1 MHVKDILVIIAGSG
15 GVSGV
20 VSAVVSGFVNYLL
33 NARRADTESLI
44 RRSVL

>member
-1 MHVKDILVIIAGSG
+1 MHVKDILVIIAG
-15 GVSGV
+15 SGV

>member
-15 GVSGV
+15 GVSG
-20 VSAVVSGFVNYLL
+20 VVSGFVNYLL